1 MPPIANLIFYCARW
15 GFKLDFRL
23 QKIGIQWQLTEH
35 LEDLDYVDDLT
46 LWSHNSK
53 INISK
58 TKDLRVNSN
67 TTEAF
72 KIREEAI
79 ETVDDFTY
87 LGSADGRGL
96 LDINQ
101 KKSKARSAFAK
112 LKSIG
117 RSNNI
122 SLHLKMKLFNACVK
136 SVLLYG
142 CETWYVT
149 YNIMQKLQALVNRF
163 PRNIL
168 AIWWTKKLDKQI

>member
-1 MPPIANLIFYCARW
+1 
-15 GFKLDFRL
+15 
-23 QKIGIQWQLTEH
+23 
-35 LEDLDYVDDLT
+35 
-46 LWSHNSK
+46 
-53 INISK
+53 
-58 TKDLRVNSN
+58 VNSN